1 MALLF
6 ALSGPWEGSLE
17 VSGQPIDAILRDLRA
32 GFFSR

>member
-17 VSGQPIDAILRDLRA
+17 VSGQPIVAILRDLRA